1 MSTKGEDVSHKL
13 IRGLYVITDPARLPS
28 GGLVKDGAVAVEG
41 DEVVATGR
49 HAELRAR
56 YPEAEELGSD
66 RHLVMPGLVNT
77 HHHGQ
82 GLSTIQM
89 GVRDDLLELWLA
101 DYWAWMKP
109 LDAYLDTLYGDLKLI
124 RAGVTTVLHAGY
136 TREPGNAREEA
147 FASLKAHADAGVRVA
162 FGLQAR
168 DQNSFAYEPDE
179 VFMRG
184 LSSELARRLRA
195 ALAEFPPFSTEDYF
209 GLVDDLFAAYGGHP
223 RVTLLLCPSGPQ
235 WCSDALLQRL
245 RKVATSY
252 GAGLHLHSLESP
264 YQREFGRRHYG
275 TDTVEHLHGLGIL
288 GPDVSLA
295 HAVWMTERE
304 MEICA
309 ATGTSV
315 CHNASSNL
323 RLRCGVLPAALLL
336 EKGVNVSIGMD
347 GMGLNDDDDMLQELR
362 LVARLHGLPRRLERL
377 PCPTSADVLRMATVN
392 GARST
397 TIGSSIGTLAPGAK
411 ADVVLLDLD
420 AVAGAYLD
428 PRTDVVDALVYRA
441 RGTHVDTV
449 LVAGEVLLRDGR
461 FTKLDEDE
469 IVARLAENAAAA
481 PTPHVARLL
490 AVLDELRPHV
500 HRLFTG
506 WPEPD
511 FQPAY
516 VVDSLV

>member
-1 MSTKGEDVSHKL
+1 MSQKL
-13 IRGLYVITDPARLPS
+13 IRGLYVIADPARLPS

-41 DEVVATGR
+41 DEVVAAGR

-56 YPEAEELGSD
+56 YPEAEELGSN

-89 GVRDDLLELWLA
+89 GLRDDLLELWLA

-124 RAGVTTVLHAGY
+124 RSGVTTVLHSGY
-136 TREPGNAREEA
+136 TRNPGNLREEA
-147 FASLKAHADAGVRVA
+147 FASVKAHADAGIRVA

-179 VFMRG
+179 VFIRG
-184 LSSELARRLRA
+184 LPSEIAGRLRA

-209 GLVDDLFAAYGGHP
+209 GLVDDLFAAYGSHP

-235 WCSDALLQRL
+235 WCSDGLLSRL
-245 RKVATSY
+245 REVAISY
-252 GAGLHLHSLESP
+252 GTGLHLHCLESP
-264 YQREFGRRHYG
+264 YQREFGRRHYR
-275 TDTVEHLHGLGIL
+275 TSTVEHLNALKFL
-288 GPDVSLA
+288 GPEVSLA

-323 RLRCGVLPAALLL
+323 RLRCGVFPAALLL

-347 GMGLNDDDDMLQELR
+347 GMGLNDDDDMFQELR

-377 PCPTSADVLRMATVN
+377 RRPTSADVLRMATVN

-397 TIGSSIGTLAPGAK
+397 TIGPSIGTLAPGAK
-411 ADVVLLDLD
+411 ADVILVDFD

-428 PRTDVVDALVYRA
+428 PKTDVVDAVVYRA
-441 RGTHVDTV
+441 RGAHVDTV

-461 FTKLDEDE
+461 FTKLDESE
-469 IVARLAENAAAA
+469 IVARLTENAAAA
-481 PTPHVARLL
+481 QTPRVARLL
-490 AVLDELRPHV
+490 AVLDELRPHID
-500 HRLFTG
+500 RLFSG

>member
-1 MSTKGEDVSHKL
+1 VSHKL
-13 IRGLYVITDPARLPS
+13 IRGLYVVTDPTRLPS

-41 DEVVATGR
+41 DEVVAVGR
-49 HAELRAR
+49 HTDLRAR
-56 YPEAEELGSD
+56 YPEAEEFGSD

-89 GVRDDLLELWLA
+89 GLRDDLLELWLA
-101 DYWAWMKP
+101 DYWAFMKP

-124 RAGVTTVLHAGY
+124 RSGVTTVLHSGY

-162 FGLQAR
+162 FGIQAR

-184 LSSELARRLRA
+184 LPPELAGRARA

-209 GLVDDLFAAYGGHP
+209 RLVDDLFAACGSQP

-235 WCSDALLQRL
+235 WCSDGLLRRL
-245 RKVATSY
+245 REVATSY
-252 GAGLHLHSLESP
+252 GAGLHLHCLESP
-264 YQREFGRRHYG
+264 YQREFGRRCYG
-275 TDTVEHLHGLGIL
+275 TSTVEHLHGLDFL
-288 GPDVSLA
+288 GPEVSLA

-347 GMGLNDDDDMLQELR
+347 GMGLSDDDDMLEELR

-377 PCPTSADVLRMATVN
+377 PCPTSADILRMATVN

-397 TIGSSIGTLAPGAK
+397 TIGPSIGTLVPGAK
-411 ADVVLLDLD
+411 ADVVLVDFD

-428 PRTDVVDALVYRA
+428 PTADVVDALVYRA
-441 RGTHVDTV
+441 RGAHVDTV
-449 LVAGEVLLRDGR
+449 LIAGEVLLREGC
-461 FTKLDEDE
+461 FTRLDESK

-481 PTPHVARLL
+481 PTPRVARLL
-490 AVLDELRPHV
+490 AVLDELRPYV
-500 HRLFTG
+500 HRLFSG

-516 VVDSLV
+516 VVDSVV